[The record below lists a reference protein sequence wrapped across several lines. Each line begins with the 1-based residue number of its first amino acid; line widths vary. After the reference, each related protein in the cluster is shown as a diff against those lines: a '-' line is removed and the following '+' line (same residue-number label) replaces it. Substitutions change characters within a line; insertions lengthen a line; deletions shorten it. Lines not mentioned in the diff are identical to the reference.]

1 MDCGDHWFSLV
12 IFSDYDYHY
21 DYDDSQPMMTSRL
34 ITSILRELQAPGIK
48 SLIKCSL
55 FRGFAVITGKPLYL
69 WLENE

>member
-1 MDCGDHWFSLV
+1 MTVRGSNQTNGS
-12 IFSDYDYHY
+12 SDYY
-21 DYDDSQPMMTSRL
+21 YDDSGPV
-34 ITSILRELQAPGIK
+34 ITSGLIATVLTEPQGPGIK